1 MSTDFNSFVIF
12 SFLFVQKLLLAG
24 DGKEIQQQHQ
34 YMFSAD
40 CLVIE

>member
-24 DGKEIQQQHQ
+24 DGKEIQQHQ